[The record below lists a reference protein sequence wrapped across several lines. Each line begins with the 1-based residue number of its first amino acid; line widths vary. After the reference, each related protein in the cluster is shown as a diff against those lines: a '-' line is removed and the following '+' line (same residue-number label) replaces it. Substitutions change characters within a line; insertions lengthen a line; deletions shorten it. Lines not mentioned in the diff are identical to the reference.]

1 MKKKQVLAGVLC
13 LGLVASLLSGC
24 GGGDKKTDTKTGE
37 LIGEVKTSDTYPVST
52 NVELSY
58 WVGLNANVAAY
69 AGSMNET
76 EMAKYLQEETGIK
89 VKFVHPAAGQEK
101 EKFNLMIASRDMS
114 DIVES
119 DWFNYT
125 GGPDK
130 AIKDKIIY
138 PLNEIMDKVSPNL
151 KKYFEDNPKVAGQL
165 QTDSGNYY
173 MYPFT
178 TVDPKLRTFVGY
190 MIRKDLLDKA
200 GLEMPETIDE
210 WETALTKFKEMGI
223 KTPIVIQFKNSM
235 MDITSGFMGAYG
247 IQSGWYLDGDTV
259 KFGQYE
265 PAFRDY
271 VTTMARWY
279 KNGLI
284 DSGFADED
292 SKRISAMVISGDA
305 GAVAGYNGSGF
316 GSWIPGLKSTVPGA
330 TLEPVPYVAQKK
342 GETPFTGQMAGE
354 ANGSGAAITTSCK
367 EIEIAARLLDYGY
380 SEKGHMMY
388 NFGREGISYEMKD
401 GIPTYTDIILDN
413 SKNGGLSVSQAMS
426 KHIRGCY
433 NGPFEQDP
441 DYLFQMYP
449 LQEQKDGVT
458 TWSQTDAAKHIM
470 PLVAM
475 TEEENKEFSEI
486 MTDINTFREEKLAK
500 LVSGQESLDTLDSY
514 YETLKNMKIE
524 RAIELKQQAYDRYL
538 ARQK

>member
-1 MKKKQVLAGVLC
+1 MKKQVLAAALC
-13 LGLVASLLSGC
+13 LGLATSLLSGC
-24 GGGDKKTDTKTGE
+24 NGNGNGKTEIKTGE

-52 NVELSY
+52 DVELRY
-58 WVGLNANVAAY
+58 WVALNANVAAY

-89 VKFVHPAAGQEK
+89 VNFVHPATGQEK
-101 EKFNLMIASRDMS
+101 EKFNLMVASRDLT
-114 DIVES
+114 DIVEA

-138 PLNEIMDKVSPNL
+138 PLNEVIDKVSPNL
-151 KKYFEDNPKVAGQL
+151 KKYFEDNPGVAGQL
-165 QTDSGNYY
+165 LTDNGDYY

-178 TVDPKLRTFVGY
+178 CVDPKLRTVMGF

-200 GLEMPETIDE
+200 GLGMPETIDE
-210 WETALTKFKEMGI
+210 WETMLLKFKELGV
-223 KTPIVIQFKNSM
+223 KTPILLQMKNGSI
-235 MDITSGFMGAYG
+235 DKLSNFMGAYG
-247 IQSGWYLDGDTV
+247 IQSGWYLEGDTV

-279 KNGLI
+279 QNGLI
-284 DSGFADED
+284 DTGFADED
-292 SKRISAMVISGDA
+292 SKRISALVINGEA

-316 GSWIPGLKSTVPGA
+316 GSWIPGLKNTVPGA
-330 TLEPVPYVAQKK
+330 ALEPAPYVAQNK
-342 GETPFTGQMAGE
+342 GERPFTGQISSDV
-354 ANGSGAAITTSCK
+354 NVSGAAITASCK

-401 GIPTYTDIILDN
+401 DVPTYTDIILDKE
-413 SKNGGLSVSQAMS
+413 KNGGLSVSQAMS
-426 KHIRGCY
+426 KYIRGCY

-458 TWSQTDAAKHIM
+458 IWSQTDAAKHTL
-470 PLVAM
+470 PLIAM

-486 MTDINTFREEKLAK
+486 MGDINTFREEKLAK
-500 LVSGQESLDTLDSY
+500 LVSGQESLDTLNSY
-514 YETLKNMKIE
+514 YETLKNMKME

>member
-1 MKKKQVLAGVLC
+1 MKKQVLAAMLC
-13 LGLVASLLSGC
+13 LGLAVSLLSGC
-24 GGGDKKTDTKTGE
+24 NGTTKKSESGTAE
-37 LIGEVKTSDTYPVST
+37 LIPEVKTSDTYPIQT
-52 NVELSY
+52 DVELSY
-58 WVGLNANVAAY
+58 WVPLNGNVAAY

-89 VKFVHPAAGQEK
+89 VKFVHPAAGQET
-101 EKFNLMIASRDMS
+101 EKFNLMVASRDMN
-114 DIVES
+114 DIVETN
-119 DWFNYT
+119 WFNYT

-151 KKYFEDNPKVAGQL
+151 KKYYEENPKVAGQL
-165 QTDSGNYY
+165 QTDGGSYY
-173 MYPFT
+173 EYPFT
-178 TVDPKLRTFVGY
+178 MVDSKLRTFMGY

-200 GLEMPETIDE
+200 GLQIPETIDE
-210 WETALTKFKEMGI
+210 WETVLTKFKEMGV
-223 KTPIVIQFKNSM
+223 KTPIVMHFKNGM
-235 MDITSGFMGAYG
+235 MDLVSGFMGAYG

-292 SKRISAMVISGDA
+292 SKRISALVISGDA
-305 GAVAGYNGSGF
+305 GAVAGYNGGGF
-316 GSWIPGLKSTVPGA
+316 GTWIPGLKNTVPNA
-330 TLEPVPYVAQKK
+330 KLEPAPYVAQKK
-342 GETPFTGQMAGE
+342 GETPYTGHMQGE
-354 ANGSGAAITTSCK
+354 ANGLGAAITTSCS
-367 EIEIAARLLDYGY
+367 EIEIAARFLDYGY

-388 NFGREGISYEMKD
+388 NFGREGVSYEMKD
-401 GIPTYTDIILDN
+401 SVPTYTDVILDKE
-413 SKNGGLSVSQAMS
+413 KNGGLSVSQAMS
-426 KHIRGCY
+426 KYIRACY
-433 NGPFEQDP
+433 NGPFEQDA

-458 TWSQTDAAKHIM
+458 VWKKTDANKHIM
-470 PLVAM
+470 PLIAM

-486 MTDINTFREEKLAK
+486 MGDINTFREEKLAK
-500 LVSGQESLDTLDSY
+500 YVSGQESLDTLDSY
-514 YETLKNMKIE
+514 YETLKNLKME
-524 RAIELKQQAYDRYL
+524 RAIQIKQQAYDRYL